1 MQKTLASL
9 ANPRQ
14 FVETLMDPR
23 ASRLIG
29 AFHADP
35 DLLPKS
41 ASCGAERHCTD
52 GEPDAGTVFPTYH
65 RIDYV
70 RVARA
75 VTPASE

>member
-1 MQKTLASL
+1 MLCAADVAVVLAAL
-9 ANPRQ
+9 FKN
-14 FVETLMDPR
+14 
-23 ASRLIG
+23 
-29 AFHADP
+29 
-35 DLLPKS
+35 S
-41 ASCGAERHCTD
+41 APVTTPWP